1 MLITLFQMATKIQ
14 HEGFRR
20 TVYAYSN
27 HIIYGVMIYFPKKK
41 NMSKHN
47 IILIIFK
54 FCVYKI
60 TLTELLPNLKCTYD
74 RIYQINK

>member
-1 MLITLFQMATKIQ
+1 MATKIQ
-14 HEGFRR
+14 HEGFSC

-27 HIIYGVMIYFPKKK
+27 NSIYDVMIYFPKKK

-54 FCVYKI
+54 LCASKI
-60 TLTELLPNLKCTYD
+60 TLIVLIPNLK
-74 RIYQINK
+74 